1 MLNHNNGFT
10 LIEVLV
16 AIIIFSFSIATIYWG
31 YSQGIKNTK
40 KALDL
45 IHEFNLARNFYLLN
59 KKTIIEGGENNIQN
73 ENFIVEKEPLS
84 VMINDVFKLENEN
97 IFIIKVQDVNNK
109 YEFKFVDA
117 K

>member
-1 MLNHNNGFT
+1 MQNHNKGFT
-10 LIEVLV
+10 LVEVLV

-31 YSQGIKNTK
+31 YSQEVKNTK

-45 IHEFNLARNFYLLN
+45 IHQFNLAKNFYLLN
-59 KKTIIEGGENNIQN
+59 KKTLIKDEENSIQN

-84 VMINDVFKLENEN
+84 VMINDVFKLESEN
-97 IFIIKVQDVNNK
+97 IFIIKVEDVNNK
-109 YEFKFVDA
+109 YEFKFVDT